1 MRSTMK
7 FQSKRELLAQVA
19 PRYRETDH
27 AQKSVMLSEFIA
39 ATGYKRK
46 YAIRLLSGP
55 ILSPPA
61 PLKRS
66 QARCYGPAVQ
76 EALAIAWAAANYI
89 CAKRLVPFLPEL
101 VPTLE
106 RHGHLQLTDKVRAL
120 VLDVSPATADRLLQ
134 PLRQKDAPRGLSTT
148 RVGRLLKH
156 QIPIRTFN
164 DWNETRPGFLEADL
178 VAHCGWTV
186 EGSFLN
192 TLVLTDVASGW
203 TECLALLQRSQAA
216 VVQAL
221 DRVQQLLPKPMLG
234 LDIDN
239 GSEFINGELLAYC
252 ERTHLT
258 FTRGRACRKNDQCYV
273 EQKNGAIVRQFVGYD
288 RYEGERAYRQLTELY
303 RALLLYVNFFQPSM
317 KLLTKQRD
325 QGKMHRKYAPAQTP
339 LRRLLA
345 TDVVQAEIRTRLETI
360 YQSLDPI
367 GLLHQIATLQDALWP
382 LALFESPA
390 AAPEAEA
397 PTSVRFRVEACRSI
411 APVAN
416 ATEASEEAVPLVS
429 AERLKRK
436 YHRTH
441 KPSEPRWW
449 RTRADPF
456 EAVWEE
462 LRRWFSGACRPGAPR
477 SFSHLTTSGCTKTS
491 WPGKPFRGRYRPS
504 MTPGPAPATQCR
516 SRTAPYPRERRLLNL
531 HVQDRRS
538 PEPLFAG
545 DGVPCGQPSAR
556 VTIAGHKAGVRRG
569 LAPCKNKSQGAN
581 PRRLRPDLFRATE
594 APPLRWVASGKTLP
608 RRKAVQQKCVQLC
621 TPHPSD
627 GVD

>member
-1 MRSTMK
+1 MRSTMR
-7 FQSKRELLAQVA
+7 FQSKRELLVQVA
-19 PRYRETDH
+19 PRYRESDH

-39 ATGYKRK
+39 ATGYNRK

-61 PLKRS
+61 PLKRTRS
-66 QARCYGPAVQ
+66 RCYGPAVQ
-76 EALAIAWAAANYI
+76 DALAIAWAAANYI

-106 RHGHLQLTDKVRAL
+106 RHGHLQLTDAVRVQ

-134 PLRQKDAPRGLSTT
+134 PLRQKDSPRGLGTT

-186 EGSFLN
+186 EGPFLH

-203 TECLALLQRSQAA
+203 TECLALLHRSQTA

-221 DRVQQLLPKPMLG
+221 DRAQQLLPMPMLG
-234 LDIDN
+234 LDTDN

-258 FTRGRACRKNDQCYV
+258 FTRGRAYRKNDQCYV

-288 RYEGERAYRQLTELY
+288 RFEGERAYRQLTELY
-303 RALLLYVNFFQPSM
+303 RALRLYVNFFQPSM

-325 QGKMHRKYAPAQTP
+325 AGKVHRKYAPAQTP

-345 TDVVQAEIRTRLETI
+345 TDVVGAETRTRLEAI
-360 YQSLDPI
+360 YQSL
-367 GLLHQIATLQDALWP
+367 WP
-382 LALFESPA
+382 LAVFESPA
-390 AAPEAEA
+390 VTPEAEA
-397 PTSVRFRVEACRSI
+397 PSSTRFHLEACRSA
-411 APVAN
+411 APAAN
-416 ATEASEEAVPLVS
+416 VPEASEKTIPLVS

-449 RTRADPF
+449 RTRVDPF
-456 EAVWEE
+456 EAVWDE
-462 LRRWFSGACRPGAPR
+462 LRLWLAAHPE
-477 SFSHLTTSGCTKTS
+477 
-491 WPGKPFRGRYRPS
+491 
-504 MTPGPAPATQCR
+504 
-516 SRTAPYPRERRLLNL
+516 RTAKAALLELQSRYPDQFPDAQLRTLQQRVQAWRAQVILTFDDQGL
-531 HVQDRRS
+531 HEDILVGQTFPRPLQAVDDAEPS
-538 PEPLFAG
+538 PSRPMPIA
-545 DGVPCGQPSAR
+545 DSAIPQEAA
-556 VTIAGHKAGVRRG
+556 IA
-569 LAPCKNKSQGAN
+569 
-581 PRRLRPDLFRATE
+581 
-594 APPLRWVASGKTLP
+594 
-608 RRKAVQQKCVQLC
+608 
-621 TPHPSD
+621 
-627 GVD
+627 

>member
-7 FQSKRELLAQVA
+7 FQSKRELLVQVA
-19 PRYRETDH
+19 QRYRESDH
-27 AQKSVMLSEFIA
+27 PQKSVMLSEFIA
-39 ATGYKRK
+39 ATGYNRK

-61 PLKRS
+61 PLKRTR
-66 QARCYGPAVQ
+66 ARCYGVAVQ
-76 EALAIAWAAANYI
+76 EALAVAWAAANYI

-106 RHGHLQLTDKVRAL
+106 RHGHLQLTDVVRAQ
-120 VLDVSPATADRLLQ
+120 VLAVSPATADRLLQ
-134 PLRQKDAPRGLSTT
+134 PLRQKDSPRGLGTT

-203 TECLALLQRSQAA
+203 TECLALLQRSQTA

-221 DRVQQLLPKPMLG
+221 DRAQQLLPMPMLG
-234 LDIDN
+234 PDTDN

-258 FTRGRACRKNDQCYV
+258 FTRGRAYRKNDQCYV

-303 RALLLYVNFFQPSM
+303 RALRLYVNFFQPSM

-325 QGKMHRKYAPAQTP
+325 GGKMRRKYDLAQTP
-339 LRRLLA
+339 LQRLLA
-345 TDVVQAEIRTRLETI
+345 TDVLSAETRTRLETI
-360 YQSLDPI
+360 YPSLDPL

-382 LALFESPA
+382 LAVFESPA
-390 AAPEAEA
+390 ATPEA
-397 PTSVRFRVEACRSI
+397 PTSTSVQFSVEACSS
-411 APVAN
+411 AATAAN
-416 ATEASEEAVPLVS
+416 VMEASEGAVPPVS
-429 AERLKRK
+429 AEHLKRK

-441 KPSEPRWW
+441 KPPEPRWW
-449 RTRADPF
+449 RTRSDPF

-462 LRRWFSGACRPGAPR
+462 LRLWLAAHPERTAKAALLELQARYPDQFPDTQLRTLQRRVQAWRAQVILTFDDQWLHEEILAGQTFPRPLQAVDDGGPSTTSPVPIPGAAMPQ
-477 SFSHLTTSGCTKTS
+477 
-491 WPGKPFRGRYRPS
+491 
-504 MTPGPAPATQCR
+504 A
-516 SRTAPYPRERRLLNL
+516 
-531 HVQDRRS
+531 
-538 PEPLFAG
+538 
-545 DGVPCGQPSAR
+545 
-556 VTIAGHKAGVRRG
+556 
-569 LAPCKNKSQGAN
+569 
-581 PRRLRPDLFRATE
+581 
-594 APPLRWVASGKTLP
+594 
-608 RRKAVQQKCVQLC
+608 AV
-621 TPHPSD
+621 
-627 GVD
+627 GG